1 MEYKNATLD
10 DFEIAFDYVQ
20 KLWTYNTYDRDTLW
34 EVYQRVLASPDSF
47 AFFLLDEG
55 EYKGFCHGDYFETF
69 WMSGRTCYVSSIIT
83 NSEERGKGYG
93 VRLMDHAKELA
104 EKKGC
109 KALILDSGFPREDA
123 HRFYEKY
130 GFEKSCY
137 GFELI
142 L

>member
-55 EYKGFCHGDYFETF
+55 ECKGFCHGDYFETF

-104 EKKGC
+104 EEKGC